1 MPQQANDWQ
10 LKHIWRLLVAVVVM
24 LVTSLPVAA
33 DNSMRSPDYA
43 ATKIQLLPAPD
54 RQPISFDVRLAT
66 TPAQHA
72 YGLMFSPP
80 LAARTGMLFIFAKDG
95 SRSFWMKNTPI
106 SLDMLF
112 FDSNGRLVNIIA
124 NTEPFSLTARKSQK
138 AAQYVLEIGGGEAA
152 RLGLGSLTRLHLPVV
167 AAVNSSG
174 SQEK

>member
-1 MPQQANDWQ
+1 MLLQANQWQ
-10 LKHIWRLLVAVVVM
+10 LNLTWRLLAALVM
-24 LVTSLPVAA
+24 ILGTSQPVAA
-33 DNSMRSPDYA
+33 ENIMRSPEYA

-54 RQPISFDVRLAT
+54 RQPITFVVKLAT
-66 TPAQHA
+66 TPAQQA

-95 SRSFWMKNTPI
+95 PRSFWMKNTPI

-112 FDSNGRLVNIIA
+112 FASDGRLVSIIA
-124 NTEPFSLTARKSQK
+124 NAEPFSLTARKSQK
-138 AAQYVLEIGGGEAA
+138 AAKYVLEIGGGEVA

-167 AAVNSSG
+167 AAVNSAG

>member
-1 MPQQANDWQ
+1 M
-10 LKHIWRLLVAVVVM
+10 WRLLAAAVM
-24 LVTSLPVAA
+24 LLLISLPVAA
-33 DNSMRSPDYA
+33 ENAMRSPDFV
-43 ATKIQLLPAPD
+43 ATKIQLSPGPD

-66 TPAQHA
+66 TPAEHA

-80 LAARTGMLFIFAKDG
+80 LAVRNGMLFIFGEEAP
-95 SRSFWMKNTPI
+95 RSFWMKNTPI

-112 FDSNGRLVNIIA
+112 FASDGKLVSIVA

-152 RLGLGSLTRLHLPVV
+152 RLGLGPQTRLHLPVV
-167 AAVNSSG
+167 AAVNSAG

>member
-1 MPQQANDWQ
+1 MLRQANHWQ
-10 LKHIWRLLVAVVVM
+10 SKYIWRLLVAVVVM

-33 DNSMRSPDYA
+33 DNAMRSPDYA

-112 FDSNGRLVNIIA
+112 FASDGRLVNIIA

-138 AAQYVLEIGGGEAA
+138 ANGTY
-152 RLGLGSLTRLHLPVV
+152 
-167 AAVNSSG
+167 
-174 SQEK
+174 

>member
-1 MPQQANDWQ
+1 MPQQANQ
-10 LKHIWRLLVAVVVM
+10 QRANHIWRLLAAVAVM
-24 LVTSLPVAA
+24 LLASLPVAA
-33 DNSMRSPDYA
+33 ENASRSPDYA

-54 RQPISFDVRLAT
+54 RQSITFDVRLAK
-66 TPAQHA
+66 TPAQQA

-95 SRSFWMKNTPI
+95 PRSFWMKNTPI

-112 FDSNGRLVNIIA
+112 FDSNGGLVSIIA
-124 NTEPFSLTARKSQK
+124 NAEPFSLTERKSQA

-152 RLGLGSLTRLHLPVV
+152 RLGLGPLTRLHLPVE
-167 AAVNSSG
+167 AAVNSAG

>member
-33 DNSMRSPDYA
+33 DNAMRSPDYA

-80 LAARTGMLFIFAKDG
+80 LAARTGMLFIFGEDAP
-95 SRSFWMKNTPI
+95 RSFWMKNTPI

-112 FDSNGRLVNIIA
+112 FASDGRLVGIIA
-124 NTEPFSLTARKSQK
+124 NTEPYSLTVRKSQK

-152 RLGLGSLTRLHLPVV
+152 RLGLGSQTRLHLPVA
-167 AAVNSSG
+167 AAVNSAG

>member
-1 MPQQANDWQ
+1 MPQQANQ
-10 LKHIWRLLVAVVVM
+10 QRLNHMWRLLASVVVM
-24 LVTSLPVAA
+24 LLVSLPVAA
-33 DNSMRSPDYA
+33 ENAMRLPDYA

-80 LAARTGMLFIFAKDG
+80 LAARTGMLFIFGEDAP
-95 SRSFWMKNTPI
+95 RSFWMKNTPI

-112 FDSNGRLVNIIA
+112 FSSDGQLVTIIA

-138 AAQYVLEIGGGEAA
+138 TAQYVLEIGGGEAA
-152 RLGLGSLTRLHLPVV
+152 RLGLGPQTRLHLPV
-167 AAVNSSG
+167 AAPANSAG